1 MANTNPRLTA
11 NNIKYLTIEGGGGKG
26 KSAPRI
32 ISEETFKY

>member
-1 MANTNPRLTA
+1 MAQPSDFE
-11 NNIKYLTIEGGGGKG
+11 YLAIEGGGGKG